1 MNFVLLEKGGNTL
14 NNSSETAALLTSP
27 VKFALLSDMVDGRFR
42 MLDAEDPLDNLLNQN
57 VYDIQDLLELE
68 AEEPQ

>member
-1 MNFVLLEKGGNTL
+1 
-14 NNSSETAALLTSP
+14 
-27 VKFALLSDMVDGRFR
+27 
-42 MLDAEDPLDNLLNQN
+42 MLDAEDPVDNLLNQN